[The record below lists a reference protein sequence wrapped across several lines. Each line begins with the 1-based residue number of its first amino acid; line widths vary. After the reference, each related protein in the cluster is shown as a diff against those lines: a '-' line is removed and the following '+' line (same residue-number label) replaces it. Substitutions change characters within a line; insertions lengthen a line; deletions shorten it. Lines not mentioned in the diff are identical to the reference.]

1 MLSRS
6 TGTNPAAF
14 GGRFAVAGF
23 LGVFVCVAAFA
34 AVFRGRGLDFVS
46 SIAISLAV
54 LGTERAA
61 LARASLRIPGKL

>member
-6 TGTNPAAF
+6 TGTDPDAL
-14 GGRFAVAGF
+14 GGRFAIAAF

-34 AVFRGRGLDFVS
+34 AVFRERGLDFVS
-46 SIAISLAV
+46 SIAISLAA

-61 LARASLRIPGKL
+61 LARASLHLP